1 LLPLLALPGV
11 GRIRGRA
18 LFNHGF
24 AVPNALANATETEL
38 ARVPG
43 IGTLLAQQLAG
54 RREPEQTTL

>member
-1 LLPLLALPGV
+1 MLALPGV
-11 GRIRGRA
+11 GRIRARV

-24 AVPNALANATETEL
+24 AAPDALATATETEL

>member
-1 LLPLLALPGV
+1 MLPLLALPGV
-11 GRIRGRA
+11 GRIRARA

-24 AVPNALANATETEL
+24 AAPDAFTSATEAEL

-43 IGTLLAQQLAG
+43 IGPRLAEQLAG